1 MGAESKDPSL
11 TVVVRF
17 PDLSNSIIKPV
28 GILICMNKQN
38 KKISAF
44 QEQTFLKFTAKSF
57 VASWIDP

>member
-1 MGAESKDPSL
+1 MGAESKDLSL

-17 PDLSNSIIKPV
+17 PDLSNSIIKP

-44 QEQTFLKFTAKSF
+44 QEQTFLKFTVKSS